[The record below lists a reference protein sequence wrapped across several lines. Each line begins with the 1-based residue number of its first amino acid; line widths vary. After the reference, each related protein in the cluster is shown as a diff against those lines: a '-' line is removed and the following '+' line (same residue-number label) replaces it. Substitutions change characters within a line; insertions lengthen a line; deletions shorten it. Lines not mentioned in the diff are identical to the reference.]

1 MNIRPATPETIAE
14 GARILQAGGLV
25 AFPTETVYG
34 LGADATQSEAVAQIF
49 EAKGRPSF
57 NPLIVHV
64 RTPDLAADFSK
75 LDSRFDKLAAAFWP
89 GPLSLVMK
97 RRTDSP
103 IAELTTAGLESV
115 ALRCPAGEIAQ
126 ALLSA
131 ANRPLAAPSANRSGA
146 VSPTRAAH
154 VAESLEDKVDLILD
168 GGPCSIGL
176 ESTVLDLTSI
186 KAIILRPG
194 AITMEQISALIGP
207 VVIAT
212 GTADAPKSPG
222 QMLNHYAPSL
232 PLRLNASAAN
242 NEEALLG
249 FGSTAGA
256 TLNLSAN
263 GNLAEAA
270 ANLFA
275 MLRTLDDADRF
286 RAIAVAP
293 IPGAGLGLAINDRL
307 GRAASR
313 QLSCAAVALQPCL
326 AHFEVYCL
334 APERVTVPSDST
346 LINRLKEVVGRG
358 ACITDA
364 SSMAPY
370 LQEERGLYTSKAIA
384 IVKPASS
391 TEMAAV
397 VEACASAGA
406 PIVPQGGNTGL
417 CGGAAAHED
426 GREVIVNLGRMNKIR
441 AIDPINFNITV
452 DAGCILADIQR
463 TAAEHNCLF
472 PLSLAAEGS
481 CQIGGNLATNAGGIN
496 VLRYGNARELVLGLE
511 VVLPDGRIWNGLRSL
526 GKDNT
531 GYALRH
537 LFVGAEGTLGIITA
551 AVLKLFPRPTE
562 TATALCAL
570 DNLEC
575 AIKLLN
581 QARGLSGDAITAF
594 ELIPRIGLEMCAKH
608 ISGATDPFAA
618 SHAWYVLIELSTS
631 RPDAAIRPSFDSLL
645 ESAFSGGIIED
656 AVVAESLEQSKLLW
670 CIRESLPEAQ
680 KHEGGSI
687 KHDVSVPVSRVPEFI
702 AKGSD
707 VVANQFPGA
716 RPVPFGHLGDG
727 NIHFNVSQ
735 PVGTDKSAY
744 LARWTEMKRA
754 IHDLA
759 VSMGGS
765 FSAEH
770 GIGRLNV
777 QEMSRYKDP
786 VELDLMVRLKRAL
799 DPKNL
804 MNPGKVVD
812 LG

>member
-1 MNIRPATPETIAE
+1 VNIRPATPEIIAE

-207 VVIAT
+207 VVIET

-232 PLRLNASAAN
+232 PLRLNALAAN

-313 QLSCAAVALQPCL
+313 
-326 AHFEVYCL
+326 
-334 APERVTVPSDST
+334 
-346 LINRLKEVVGRG
+346 
-358 ACITDA
+358 
-364 SSMAPY
+364 
-370 LQEERGLYTSKAIA
+370 
-384 IVKPASS
+384 
-391 TEMAAV
+391 
-397 VEACASAGA
+397 
-406 PIVPQGGNTGL
+406 
-417 CGGAAAHED
+417 
-426 GREVIVNLGRMNKIR
+426 
-441 AIDPINFNITV
+441 
-452 DAGCILADIQR
+452 
-463 TAAEHNCLF
+463 
-472 PLSLAAEGS
+472 
-481 CQIGGNLATNAGGIN
+481 
-496 VLRYGNARELVLGLE
+496 
-511 VVLPDGRIWNGLRSL
+511 
-526 GKDNT
+526 
-531 GYALRH
+531 
-537 LFVGAEGTLGIITA
+537 
-551 AVLKLFPRPTE
+551 
-562 TATALCAL
+562 
-570 DNLEC
+570 
-575 AIKLLN
+575 
-581 QARGLSGDAITAF
+581 
-594 ELIPRIGLEMCAKH
+594 
-608 ISGATDPFAA
+608 
-618 SHAWYVLIELSTS
+618 
-631 RPDAAIRPSFDSLL
+631 
-645 ESAFSGGIIED
+645 
-656 AVVAESLEQSKLLW
+656 
-670 CIRESLPEAQ
+670 
-680 KHEGGSI
+680 
-687 KHDVSVPVSRVPEFI
+687 
-702 AKGSD
+702 
-707 VVANQFPGA
+707 
-716 RPVPFGHLGDG
+716 
-727 NIHFNVSQ
+727 
-735 PVGTDKSAY
+735 
-744 LARWTEMKRA
+744 
-754 IHDLA
+754 
-759 VSMGGS
+759 
-765 FSAEH
+765 
-770 GIGRLNV
+770 
-777 QEMSRYKDP
+777 
-786 VELDLMVRLKRAL
+786 
-799 DPKNL
+799 
-804 MNPGKVVD
+804 
-812 LG
+812 